1 MGELKA
7 RLRSDLN
14 AAVKARD
21 EVAKAT
27 LRMALTAISTAE
39 VAGDAARELD
49 DAEVLKVLERESRK
63 RDEAAEAFANAG
75 RDELAQRERAEG
87 EVLAR
92 YLPRELSPDELDAL
106 ARSAVDEVAAGTGE
120 RPGMRQMGQVMKAAQ
135 ASATGRVDG
144 ARLAA
149 AVKALLAAP

>member
-14 AAVKARD
+14 AATKARD
-21 EVAKAT
+21 EVVKAT
-27 LRMALTAISTAE
+27 LRLVLTAISTEE
-39 VAGDAARELD
+39 VAGEVARELD
-49 DAEVLKVLERESRK
+49 DAEVRKVLERESRK
-63 RDEAAEAFANAG
+63 RDEAAQAFAAAG
-75 RDELAQRERAEG
+75 REELARRERAEG

-92 YLPRELSPDELDAL
+92 YLPRELTADEIDAL
-106 ARSAVDEVAAGTGE
+106 ARSAVDEIESSTGE
-120 RPGMRQMGQVMKAAQ
+120 RPGPRQMGLVMRAAQ
-135 ASATGRVDG
+135 SAATGRVDG